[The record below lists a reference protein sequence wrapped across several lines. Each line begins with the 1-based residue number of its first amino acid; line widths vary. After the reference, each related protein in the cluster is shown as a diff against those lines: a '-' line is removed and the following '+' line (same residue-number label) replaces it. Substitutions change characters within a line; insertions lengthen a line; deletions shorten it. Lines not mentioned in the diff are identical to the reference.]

1 MRLQVPRYGLLFL
14 GVAALLPACGVP
26 QDDSVRVIAD
36 VPKGLTA
43 TTTSTST
50 TTTTIPPTTTTPP
63 STVPQTSTTAPV
75 TSQAPPTTIPA
86 AFALYFVMGDRLI
99 KVVRR
104 SEEPADAEALISLL
118 VLGPFFD
125 DNAPFART
133 AIGFG
138 DIERVT
144 VAGGIATVDLGSKFA
159 ELPSSERRRAVAQ
172 LVMTL
177 AGRPGI
183 GPVRFRLGGEPI
195 AVPRGDGSIAGRTV
209 SSDDYRSLVDDPT
222 ETTTTTTTR
231 PLTSESSETSE
242 VAETTATALA

>member
-1 MRLQVPRYGLLFL
+1 MTFRNPRAGLFPATAFAVLFTL
-14 GVAALLPACGVP
+14 ASCGVP
-26 QDDSVRVIAD
+26 QDDSVRVISD

-43 TTTSTST
+43 TTTSTTT
-50 TTTTIPPTTTTPP
+50 TTTTIAPTTTMPP

-86 AFALYFVMGDRLI
+86 VLALYFVVGDRLI

-104 SEEPADAEALISLL
+104 SEEPADAEALVSLL

-125 DNAPFART
+125 ENVPFART

-144 VAGGIATVDLGSKFA
+144 VAGGIATVDLGAKFA
-159 ELPSSERRRAVAQ
+159 DLPSSERRRAVAQ

-183 GPVRFRLGGEPI
+183 GPVRFRLNGQPI
-195 AVPRGDGSIAGRTV
+195 AVPRSNGSIAGRTV
-209 SSDDYRSLVDDPT
+209 SSDDYISLVDDPT
-222 ETTTTTTTR
+222 ATTTTTTPIT
-231 PLTSESSETSE
+231 SETS
-242 VAETTATALA
+242 ATTDTLTATTSG

>member
-1 MRLQVPRYGLLFL
+1 MRLRYLAL
-14 GVAALLPACGVP
+14 GVAVSLATTLSSCGVP

-43 TTTSTST
+43 TTTSTTT

-63 STVPQTSTTAPV
+63 STVPQTSTSTPV
-75 TSQAPPTTIPA
+75 TSEAPPTTIPT

-104 SEEPADAEALISLL
+104 AEEPKDAEALISLL
-118 VLGPFFD
+118 VLGPLFAD
-125 DNAPFART
+125 EAPFART
-133 AIGFG
+133 AIEFG
-138 DIERVT
+138 DIERIT

-159 ELPSSERRRAVAQ
+159 DLPSSERRRAVAQ
-172 LVMTL
+172 LVLTL

-183 GPVRFRLGGEPI
+183 GPVRFRLNGQPI

-209 SSDDYRSLVDDPT
+209 SSDDYVSLIDDPNA
-222 ETTTTTTTR
+222 TTTTTTTTT
-231 PLTSESSETSE
+231 PEFT
-242 VAETTATALA
+242 AETELATSGTGP